1 MQNHVIKGIFF
12 KISISAYNPYQ
23 SRKIKSFFHL
33 SLSKVNFY
41 LCINKAFFHIYYL
54 FAFICALKSICPLLY
69 NGLGFGTDSKRRGE
83 TKKEVKVLKKGLIRT
98 TAFILALITLLFAF
112 AMGASASSG
121 QKTIFPAGSSA
132 VRIEL
137 DGEQVLEGRSALI
150 NSVTYVAIRDF
161 CNLFDGFDISWDEKT
176 RTAVISRGTHVVTA
190 TVGDRYVY
198 VQGRCFYTVEPIM
211 IIGNSM
217 FLPVRAI
224 AKAIGVEVDWNDSTR
239 SVTLKDTGVLPRSGS
254 EFYNAD
260 DLYWLSRIIS
270 AEAQGESLLG
280 QIAVGNVVLN
290 RKAHSSY
297 PNSVYGV
304 IFDKKYG
311 TQFSPVSLGTIY
323 QKPTAS
329 AIIAAKICLEGYSLS
344 NRILFFMNPKI
355 ATNHWISQNRTFEF
369 RIGNHVF
376 YS

>member
-1 MQNHVIKGIFF
+1 MPRQ
-12 KISISAYNPYQ
+12 
-23 SRKIKSFFHL
+23 KS
-33 SLSKVNFY
+33 
-41 LCINKAFFHIYYL
+41 
-54 FAFICALKSICPLLY
+54 
-69 NGLGFGTDSKRRGE
+69 
-83 TKKEVKVLKKGLIRT
+83 KKEVSLLKKGFIRT
-98 TAFILALITLLFAF
+98 AALVLTIVTLLSTLAIST
-112 AMGASASSG
+112 SAKAQERSG
-121 QKTIFPAGSSA
+121 FPTGSSA
-132 VRIEL
+132 VSIQL
-137 DGEQVLEGRSALI
+137 DGKQVLAGRSALI

-161 CNLFDGFDISWDEKT
+161 TDMLGGFEISWDAKT
-176 RTAVISRGTHVVTA
+176 RTAVITKGTHVVTA
-190 TVGDRYVY
+190 TVGDKYVY
-198 VQGRCFYTVEPIM
+198 AQGRCFYTVEPIM
-211 IIGNSM
+211 IIEDSM

-224 AKAIGVEVDWNDSTR
+224 AKALGVEVSWDNTTR

-254 EFYNAD
+254 DFYNAD

-290 RKAHSSY
+290 RKAHPSY
-297 PNSVYGV
+297 PNTIYGV
-304 IFDKKYG
+304 IFDRKHG
-311 TQFSPVSLGTIY
+311 TQFSPVSMGTIY

-329 AIIAAKICLEGYSLS
+329 SIIAAKICLEGYSLS

>member
-1 MQNHVIKGIFF
+1 M
-12 KISISAYNPYQ
+12 
-23 SRKIKSFFHL
+23 
-33 SLSKVNFY
+33 
-41 LCINKAFFHIYYL
+41 
-54 FAFICALKSICPLLY
+54 
-69 NGLGFGTDSKRRGE
+69 
-83 TKKEVKVLKKGLIRT
+83 KKGFIRAAAVILI
-98 TAFILALITLLFAF
+98 IVTLLSPLAIST
-112 AMGASASSG
+112 SAKSDERSG
-121 QKTIFPAGSSA
+121 FPAGSSA
-132 VRIEL
+132 VSIQL
-137 DGEQVLEGRSALI
+137 DGKPVLQGRSALI

-161 CNLFDGFDISWDEKT
+161 ADLFEGFEVSWDEKT
-176 RTAVISRGTHVVTA
+176 RTAVVTKGTHVVTA
-190 TVGDRYVY
+190 TVGDKYVY
-198 VQGRCFYTVEPIM
+198 AQGRCFYTIEPIM
-211 IIGNSM
+211 IINDSM

-224 AKAIGVEVDWNDSTR
+224 AKALGVDVSWDNATR
-239 SVTLKDTGVLPRSGS
+239 SVTLENTGILPRSGS
-254 EFYNAD
+254 DFYNAD

-290 RKAHSSY
+290 RKASSSY
-297 PNSVYGV
+297 PNTIYGV

-311 TQFSPVSLGTIY
+311 TQFSPVSFGTIY

-329 AIIAAKICLEGYSLS
+329 SIIAAKICLEGYSLS

>member
-1 MQNHVIKGIFF
+1 MLRQN
-12 KISISAYNPYQ
+12 KIAEA
-23 SRKIKSFFHL
+23 KS
-33 SLSKVNFY
+33 
-41 LCINKAFFHIYYL
+41 
-54 FAFICALKSICPLLY
+54 
-69 NGLGFGTDSKRRGE
+69 
-83 TKKEVKVLKKGLIRT
+83 KKEVKLLKKGFIRAAAVILI
-98 TAFILALITLLFAF
+98 IVTLLSPLAIST
-112 AMGASASSG
+112 SAKSDERSG
-121 QKTIFPAGSSA
+121 FPAGSSA
-132 VRIEL
+132 VSIQL
-137 DGEQVLEGRSALI
+137 DGKPVLQGRSALI

-161 CNLFDGFDISWDEKT
+161 ADLFEGFEVSWDEKT
-176 RTAVISRGTHVVTA
+176 RTAVVTKGTHVVTA
-190 TVGDRYVY
+190 TVGDKYVY
-198 VQGRCFYTVEPIM
+198 AQGRCFYTIEPIM
-211 IIGNSM
+211 IINDSM

-224 AKAIGVEVDWNDSTR
+224 AKALGVDVSWDNATR
-239 SVTLKDTGVLPRSGS
+239 SVTLENTGILPRSGS
-254 EFYNAD
+254 DFYNAD

-290 RKAHSSY
+290 RKASSSY
-297 PNSVYGV
+297 PNTIYGV

-311 TQFSPVSLGTIY
+311 TQFSPVSFGTIY

-329 AIIAAKICLEGYSLS
+329 SIIAAKICLEGYSLS